1 MKQHIRLYY
10 PIYLIVLALMGW
22 IFVALKEVY
31 LLTMLYPLYLVFPV
45 FSAVLIKYRPE
56 ELKTLD
62 LEILKKEWLFF
73 VGVLIL
79 LIVLLM
85 ILNHLHYAIQLLFV
99 MGLFVVL
106 LNLILVYISYKKR
119 EVK

>member
-22 IFVALKEVY
+22 IAVSLKEVY

-62 LEILKKEWLFF
+62 VDVLEKECNFFIFILFILLGLLVVMHWLHYAFK
-73 VGVLIL
+73 L
-79 LIVLLM
+79 LIVM
-85 ILNHLHYAIQLLFV
+85 SMA
-99 MGLFVVL
+99 VVA
-106 LNLILVYISYKKR
+106 LNLVVVYMSYKKR